1 MHKAFWDSLE
11 EQLSASPPVYTGNP
25 ALLLLLL
32 PRHNQLRSQ
41 IEEALGR
48 ELVQQAAERGA
59 LGVRGLTMDVLGT
72 MARPRAPHEVRK
84 YEACK
89 APQPQLSC
97 SGGETF
103 RVLGLMKMDILNF
116 TIQSLGTHLQEH
128 NVPYEGKKFQELLD
142 KLPCK
147 LLGKG
152 EENCHFYR
160 CLTDESNP
168 SESWRTPGSLPQGSS
183 LTLSVLNRGDV
194 NLLCWEPG
202 QKEYPE
208 TLFRDQAR
216 LQEEQAQVNQ
226 FTIRAAVLLVT
237 RAMCGST
244 FCGSPAFVARLK
256 WVTKRPSALGRQQDS
271 RSYPACTT
279 ATWASPKGQIKT
291 ITVKGNAVWHITGE
305 SLSLSNSTLKPL
317 CAPRPQL
324 WFRPVTLERP
334 GQL

>member
-1 MHKAFWDSLE
+1 MAPIAAFTAVLNLQFTVSH
-11 EQLSASPPVYTGNP
+11 
-25 ALLLLLL
+25 
-32 PRHNQLRSQ
+32 PR
-41 IEEALGR
+41 
-48 ELVQQAAERGA
+48 
-59 LGVRGLTMDVLGT
+59 
-72 MARPRAPHEVRK
+72 
-84 YEACK
+84 
-89 APQPQLSC
+89 
-97 SGGETF
+97 ETF

-152 EENCHFYR
+152 EEN
-160 CLTDESNP
+160 LTDESNP
-168 SESWRTPGSLPQGSS
+168 SESWRTPG
-183 LTLSVLNRGDV
+183 SVLNRGDV

-256 WVTKRPSALGRQQDS
+256 WVTKVLLEGALGRQQDS

-291 ITVKGNAVWHITGE
+291 ITVKGNAVWHITGDGFTP
-305 SLSLSNSTLKPL
+305 SSVFSFPPMNRILK
-317 CAPRPQL
+317 RFPQGL
-324 WFRPVTLERP
+324 DSIQEELLEVGCRFGSMIHHSRQVFGLYYSEILRKVLLP
-334 GQL
+334 DAGMDSF